1 MGTLERSSL
10 TDEERRAVQRL
21 VAGLRSALRDEL
33 RAVWLYGSRAR
44 GEPRRAGSD
53 VDVMVVTDGGFRR
66 DWKTVG
72 HVAAEAVDMGADE
85 PVLLEV
91 RTADPEYV
99 HGRRAIRSFFF
110 ADVDRDKIVLFG
122 DP

>member
-21 VAGLRSALRDEL
+21 VAGLRSALRDSARSGCTA
-33 RAVWLYGSRAR
+33 RAPR

-99 HGRRAIRSFFF
+99 RGRRAIRSFFF